1 MKTHNL
7 KPMGTVMAL
16 LKFDNI
22 SIAGLAAAVPEHI
35 QTLEEA
41 AKLNPAQV
49 RSFQK
54 HTGVLQRHIS
64 ITRQTSLDL
73 GCAAAKKALQKA
85 RWDAG
90 SLNALVFMSQT
101 PDFNAGT
108 GNAFLAH
115 YLLGLNEEVMAF
127 DIPLACSSFPYGLSV
142 CSSLLQQPS
151 INRVLMISGDT
162 QWHFYN
168 DGIPLATADSAFM
181 FGEASTAVL
190 LEKRPE
196 SPQIHIALY
205 TDGSGYKYL
214 FNPIGGCRNAWE
226 KRQTFL
232 LPNGDTHT
240 PFGKFGYMDGIEI
253 TNFSTT
259 KVVDDIK
266 KFINLQKMRIA
277 DFDGIILHQA
287 NKQIVN
293 TIAKRLSADKS
304 KVPLSLDR
312 YGNTSGAS
320 VTLTI
325 ADAYACCKKENLCL
339 LVSAFGT
346 GLSWGI
352 VTLNISPNVIEPVFF
367 CNDRFEEGFI
377 QPYTG

>member
-1 MKTHNL
+1 MPHFEFNN
-7 KPMGTVMAL
+7 V
-16 LKFDNI
+16 

-35 QTLEEA
+35 QTLEDA
-41 AKLNPAQV
+41 AKIKPDQV

-54 HTGVLQRHIS
+54 YTGVIQRHIS
-64 ITRQTSLDL
+64 TTKQTSLDL
-73 GCAAAKKALQKA
+73 GCAAARKALQKVQ
-85 RWDAG
+85 WDAD
-90 SLNALVFMSQT
+90 SIDALVFMSQT

-115 YLLGLNEEVMAF
+115 YILKLSENAMAF

-142 CSSLLQQPS
+142 CSSLLQQPE

-190 LEKRPE
+190 LEKKCNS
-196 SPQIHIALY
+196 SPIHIALF

-214 FNPIGGCRNAWE
+214 FNPIGGCRNGWE

-232 LPNGDTHT
+232 LPNGDTYT

-259 KVVDDIK
+259 KVVEDIK
-266 KFINLQKMRIA
+266 KFIDIHNLSID
-277 DFDGIILHQA
+277 DFDGIVLHQA
-287 NKQIVN
+287 NKQIVK
-293 TIAKRLSADKS
+293 TISKRLKADEN
-304 KVPLSLDR
+304 KVPLTLDR

-320 VTLTI
+320 VSLTI
-325 ADAYACCKKENLCL
+325 ADAYSGLNEDNLYL

-352 VTLNISPNVIEPVFF
+352 VTLNISPAVIEPVFS
-367 CNDRFEEGFI
+367 CNDRFEEGFAR
-377 QPYTG
+377 PYTG